1 MIDNPMKTF
10 SRAIL
15 AVSGVALFLSANA
28 QRGAFWS
35 DVADVRL
42 LPGTERRI
50 TPQEQ
55 RTCSLDLPALRS
67 LLPATRAIGTEL
79 QLPRP
84 DGTAERFSIW
94 PNTVMHPELAAR
106 YPDIRTFAGISLDRP
121 HVQVRLDLTMHGLH
135 AMVMDDRD
143 GWWFID
149 PHSFGDAA
157 HIIVYRK
164 DRFRKQ
170 GPDAVM
176 NCGYDAVNDVE
187 AAATLSRNWMQEMG
201 EDRVGD
207 CQLRTYRLA
216 LACTGEYA
224 NYHGSNTTNNNK
236 GPALA
241 AMVTSMNR
249 VNGIYEKDATL
260 TMVLVPNTDALIY
273 LSGSTDPY
281 TNSNGGTMLGQN
293 QTTCDGVIGSANY
306 DIGHVFST
314 GGGGVAYLNSPC
326 NNSLKAGGVTG
337 QTNPVG
343 DPFDVDYVAHEMGH
357 QFGGNHTQNNNCNR
371 ASAAA
376 FEPGSASTIMG
387 YAGICA
393 PNVQNNSDAYFLGYS
408 MQEMAANITVGTS
421 STCPVVSPSGNIAP
435 TVNAGP
441 DRTIPRSTPFLLSA
455 TGSDAN
461 TGNTL
466 SYCWEQMNNQVST
479 QPPVATSTSGPN
491 FRSLSPTAGPERYVP
506 ALSAVVAGTTP
517 TWEVLASVART
528 YNFRVTVRDN
538 APGAGCNDQ
547 DNMVVTVSGTAG
559 PFVVTQPNT
568 ALTWN
573 AGGTHTV
580 TWDVASTNVAPVN
593 TANVDILLSVDGGFT
608 YPFTLLTATPNDG
621 SQSVALPLIPATT
634 TARVMVRAN
643 GNIFYDISNTN
654 FSIAAASL
662 PDYAVT
668 VEPQTATTCRP
679 AGTQFTVQTTSVLGY
694 SQPITCSVS
703 GLPAGLSSSFSTNP
717 VSPGSSTVL
726 SLGGTASITPG
737 TYPFTLSTTS
747 ASGNRSVAL
756 QLVVSDV
763 PDAAVLSAPADGAVD
778 VTPGSAL
785 SWSAAPGA
793 TSYTVTIA
801 SDPGMSNVV
810 EQVAGVTGT
819 GFNPTLANAPNST
832 YHWRVTAINGCGAA
846 PPSQVRSFTTA
857 SCFPIVV
864 NITIDRYGDETTWQ
878 LLSGGNVIA
887 SGGPYAQL
895 AGNGTQVQPSVNLCV
910 PAGCYELRV
919 FDSYGD
925 GNCCAYGAG
934 VIEVEDG
941 YGQQLAFV
949 SQDINVGAPVVRNF
963 CVPVLLPLQASAW
976 LDGAYVAA
984 DGLMRDALRSSG
996 LLPTT
1001 EPYTDLGL
1009 PSVGGGGE
1017 QVVEGVF
1024 SVTGNSA
1031 VVDWVRVELRQS
1043 SDPSVVV
1050 AVRHGLIQRDGDIV
1064 DMDGT
1069 SPLGFAVAP
1078 GAYHVAVRHRNHFG
1092 CMGASDVTLGA
1103 VAAVLD
1109 LRSGAT
1115 AVFGTNARKVSG
1127 ASAFL
1132 WAGNVLPD
1140 DAIKYT
1146 GPANDRDPILSAI
1159 GGSVPTAS
1167 VTGYLAEDVNLD
1179 GAVKYVGPGNDRD
1192 PILVNIGGSIPTAT
1206 ISEQLP

>member
-1 MIDNPMKTF
+1 MMVNTK
-10 SRAIL
+10 RALLRIAL
-15 AVSGVALFLSANA
+15 ATCGVAFTLMTSA
-28 QRGAFWS
+28 QRGAYWN
-35 DVADVRL
+35 DVVEVRQMQ
-42 LPGTERRI
+42 GAERRI
-50 TPQEQ
+50 LPEEY
-55 RTCSLDLPALRS
+55 RTCAIDIAMLRSQLPA
-67 LLPATRAIGTEL
+67 PRAIGTEL
-79 QLPRP
+79 RLPRP
-84 DGTAERFSIW
+84 DGASERFRIW

-106 YPDIRTFAGISLDRP
+106 YPDIRTFAGVSLDRP
-121 HVQVRLDLTMHGLH
+121 HVQVRLDLTMHGFH

-149 PHSFGDAA
+149 PHSFGDPG

-170 GPDAVM
+170 GPGAM
-176 NCGYDAVNDVE
+176 MTCGYDAVNDLE
-187 AAATLSRNWMQEMG
+187 AAATLSRGWMQEMG

-224 NYHGSNTTNNNK
+224 NFHGSNTTNNNK
-236 GPALA
+236 GPALG

-249 VNGIYEKDATL
+249 VNGIYERDATL

-273 LSGSTDPY
+273 LSASSDPY
-281 TNSNGGTMLGQN
+281 SNTNGSAMLGQN
-293 QTTCDGVIGSANY
+293 QTACDGVIGSANY

-326 NNSLKAGGVTG
+326 NNNLKAGGVTG
-337 QTNPVG
+337 RGSPVG

-387 YAGICA
+387 YAGICS

-435 TVNAGP
+435 TVSAGP
-441 DRTIPRSTPFLLSA
+441 DRTIPRSTPFLLTAS
-455 TGSDAN
+455 GSDAN
-461 TGNTL
+461 AGNTL

-517 TWEVLASVART
+517 TWEVLASVGRT

-547 DNMVVTVSGTAG
+547 DDMVVTVSGTAG

-580 TWDVASTNVAPVN
+580 TWNVASTNVAPVG
-593 TANVDILLSVDGGFT
+593 TVNVDILLSVDGGFT
-608 YPFTLLTATPNDG
+608 YPFTLLTGTPNDG
-621 SQSVALPLIPATT
+621 SQSVTLPLIPATT
-634 TARVMVRAN
+634 TARIMVRAN

-662 PDYAVT
+662 PDYTVAVD
-668 VEPQTATTCRP
+668 PQSATACRP
-679 AGTQFTVQTTSVLGY
+679 AGADYTVQTTSVLGY
-694 SQPITCSVS
+694 SQPITCAVS

-717 VSPGSSTVL
+717 VTPGAVTL
-726 SLGGTASITPG
+726 LTLGSTASVAPG
-737 TYPFTLSTTS
+737 TYPFTLNTTS
-747 ASGNRSVAL
+747 ASGNRSIPL

-763 PDAAVLSAPADGAVD
+763 PDEVTLSAPADGAVD
-778 VTPGSAL
+778 VAPGGEL
-785 SWSAAPGA
+785 SWSADPEA
-793 TSYTVTIA
+793 TGYTVTIA
-801 SDPGMSNVV
+801 SDPAMVNVV
-810 EQVAGVTGT
+810 EEVSGVTGT
-819 GFNPTLANAPNST
+819 AFSPAIANAPNST
-832 YHWRVTAINGCGAA
+832 YYWRVSASNACGAA
-846 PPSQVRSFTTA
+846 PPSPVRSFTTA

-864 NITIDRYGDETTWQ
+864 NITIDRYGNETTWQ
-878 LLSGGNVIA
+878 LLSGSTVIA

-895 AGNGTQVQPSVNLCV
+895 AGNGTQVQPAVNLCV

-919 FDSYGD
+919 FDSFGD

-934 VIEVEDG
+934 IIEVEDG
-941 YGQQLAFV
+941 FGQQLAFV
-949 SQDINVGAPVVRNF
+949 SQDINVGAPAVRNF
-963 CVPVLLPLQASAW
+963 CVPVLLPLQASVW

-1001 EPYTDLGL
+1001 EPYSDLGYPAL
-1009 PSVGGGGE
+1009 GGGGE
-1017 QVVEGVF
+1017 QVLEGVF
-1024 SVTGNSA
+1024 GVSGDNA

-1043 SDPSVVV
+1043 NDPSTVV
-1050 AVRHGLIQRDGDIV
+1050 AVRHGLLQRDGDIV
-1064 DMDGT
+1064 DMDG
-1069 SPLGFAVAP
+1069 SSLLGFAVAP
-1078 GAYHVAVRHRNHFG
+1078 GAYRVAVRHRNHFG
-1092 CMGASDVTLGA
+1092 CMGASNVTLGEA
-1103 VAAVLD
+1103 AAVLD
-1109 LRSGAT
+1109 LRSAAT
-1115 AVFGTNARKVSG
+1115 AAFGTNARRVSG

-1140 DAIKYT
+1140 DAIKYS

-1167 VTGYLAEDVNLD
+1167 VTGYLPADVNLD

-1192 PILVNIGGSIPTAT
+1192 PILLSIGGSVPTA
-1206 ISEQLP
+1206 IIIEQLP